1 MTIQIVGGVDNVLE
15 VSCPFNLAV
24 VYAMQKVPSS
34 KWNSFKK
41 IWTVVDDQKNADTLL
56 ESLFETGLFTA
67 EDADPPPV
75 QILNDELQDRFTE
88 ALVARHYSPRTI
100 KSYTYWLK
108 RFLQIQAHRSCQAL
122 GEKEIN
128 KFLSMI
134 ASEEKVSASTQNQA
148 LAALL
153 FFFRNILERDVGK
166 LGEVVRAK
174 KPIRLPVVLAP
185 DEVRRVLNQMTD
197 EKKLIA
203 SLLYGTG
210 MRIQECLQLRV
221 QDLDFEQNQI
231 LVRNGKGSKDRRTM
245 LPSTLKLGLQEHLRK
260 VRELHQKDLDEGYGE
275 VPLPNALARKY
286 PNGSKDWTWQWVF
299 PQEKRWRNPE
309 TAQEGRFH
317 MDESIL
323 QRAVHE
329 AVIKAGI
336 TKKASC
342 HTFRHSFATH
352 LIQNGSDIRTVQEL
366 LGHSDVKTTQIY
378 THVLNQ
384 APFGVKS
391 PADLLG

>member
-1 MTIQIVGGVDNVLE
+1 MTVQIVGGVGKFLE
-15 VSCPFNLAV
+15 VSCPFNLDL

-34 KWNSFKK
+34 KWVFSRKV
-41 IWTVVDDQKNADTLL
+41 WTVTDDQEKADALL
-56 ESLFETGLFTA
+56 EALFETGLFTA
-67 EDADPPPV
+67 EEKLPE
-75 QILNDELQDRFTE
+75 QILNGELQDRFAE
-88 ALVARHYSPRTI
+88 ALLARHYSSRTV
-100 KSYTYWLK
+100 KSYTYWVK
-108 RFLQIQAHRSCQAL
+108 RFFQFHSGRSAQSL
-122 GEKEIN
+122 GENEIN
-128 KFLSMI
+128 NFLSMI
-134 ASEEKVSASTQNQA
+134 ATKENVSASTQNQA

-153 FFFRNILERDVGK
+153 FFFRNILDRDVGK
-166 LGEVVRAK
+166 LGNVIRAK
-174 KPIRLPVVLAP
+174 KPVRLPVVLTP
-185 DEVRRVLNQMTD
+185 DEVRRVLNQMTG

-203 SLLYGTG
+203 ALLYGTG

-245 LPSTLKLGLQEHLRK
+245 LPSTLKGALQEHLK
-260 VRELHQKDLDEGYGE
+260 KIHDLHQKDLHAGYGE

-286 PNGSKDWTWQWVF
+286 PNGSKDWIWQWVF
-299 PQEKRWRNPE
+299 PQENRWRNPE
-309 TAQEGRFH
+309 TNQEGRFH

-323 QRAVHE
+323 QRAVHV
-329 AVIKAGI
+329 AVLSAGV

-366 LGHSDVKTTQIY
+366 LGHTDVKTTQIY